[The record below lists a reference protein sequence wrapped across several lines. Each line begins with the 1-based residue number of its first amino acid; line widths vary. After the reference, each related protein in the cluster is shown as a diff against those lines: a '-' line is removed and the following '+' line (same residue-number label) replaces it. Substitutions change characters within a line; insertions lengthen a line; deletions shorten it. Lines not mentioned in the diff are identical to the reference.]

1 MKKSMLLFCVF
12 CIFIFCEGVFA
23 DTLYLKKG
31 TQLTGKVIMQDNE
44 KVLFRV
50 GDEEDGVE
58 ATYFK
63 DEILRID
70 TTEIPSFITSAPAE
84 DKQLKAPKP
93 IFAPAESSPTAFG
106 KKPLVAEP
114 ITDAQIQEQPETK
127 EVSQADT
134 QLQSGDESQIKKDKD
149 AKSQLEDLIKD
160 AKSQDLSKVTQI
172 EGLDELTKDDLLL
185 KEKNIVE
192 ELIPLLSKEEK
203 DYFSKINSIAEGSLQ
218 EAARILTNPEALAQ
232 DAEQMLELTKKISSG
247 IENIIKQLQNLDVPG
262 IFANFH
268 NSYLDNLT
276 MTKDLLND
284 IVKGDILSSHSKAA
298 DLRTMNVKVQEE
310 LSKILEEKKKLQ

>member
-1 MKKSMLLFCVF
+1 MKKSILLFCVF

-31 TQLTGKVIMQDNE
+31 IQLTGKVIMQDDE

-70 TTEIPSFITSAPAE
+70 KAEVPSFITSTPAQ

-93 IFAPAESSPTAFG
+93 IFAPLESSPTALG
-106 KKPLVAEP
+106 KKSLVAEP
-114 ITDAQIQEQPETK
+114 ITDAQIQEQPETR
-127 EVSQADT
+127 EANQADT
-134 QLQSGDESQIKKDKD
+134 QLQSEEEPQIKKDK
-149 AKSQLEDLIKD
+149 KVKPQLGDLIKD
-160 AKSQDLSKVTQI
+160 AKSQDLSKVTQT
-172 EGLDELTKDDLLL
+172 EGLGELTKDDLLL
-185 KEKNIVE
+185 KEKNIIE
-192 ELIPLLSKEEK
+192 ELTPLLSKEQK
-203 DYFSKINSIAEGSLQ
+203 DYFSKINSIAQGSLE
-218 EAARILTNPEALAQ
+218 EAAQILTNPEALTQ
-232 DAEQMLELTKKISSG
+232 DTEQMLELTKKISSG
-247 IENIIKQLQNLDVPG
+247 IEIIIKQLQSLDVPG

-284 IVKGDILSSHSKAA
+284 IVKGDILSSHSKVA

-310 LSKILEEKKKLQ
+310 LSKILEEKKKL